1 MTGPTLYRAILALLT
16 TFYLV
21 YAALSLSI
29 ELSALQ
35 APTFWPTI
43 RILTI
48 VLLVPTVYAV
58 YKRTQDM
65 VASISDDERNVGEM
79 ER

>member
-16 TFYLV
+16 AFYFV

-29 ELSALQ
+29 ELGALQ
-35 APTFWPTI
+35 APTFWPII
-43 RILTI
+43 RILTV

-58 YKRTQDM
+58 YKLTQDM
-65 VASISDDERNVGEM
+65 VASISNGERNVGET